1 MEFESVEDRDYYALK
16 DPAHLSYGASL
27 GGIVDKV
34 QVVDFDAGAF

>member
-1 MEFESVEDRDYYALK
+1 VEFKSVEDRDYYALK

-34 QVVDFDAGAF
+34 QVVDFDYGVF